1 MRPGRRPAPVSTLLH
16 TCASSPFV
24 SPFSVDGCD
33 LFDPRQLLELQSS
46 HPLSGQQEEGRI
58 KKSALRTLQ

>member
-1 MRPGRRPAPVSTLLH
+1 MAVTS
-16 TCASSPFV
+16 
-24 SPFSVDGCD
+24 
-33 LFDPRQLLELQSS
+33 FDPRQLLELQSS